1 VIGHSSS
8 FLHHITTQPT
18 QIPALELAELYESK
32 EEEEEEE
39 EEERL
44 VRGGNCRLAATN
56 ECTKIM
62 EIPKDV

>member
-1 VIGHSSS
+1 M
-8 FLHHITTQPT
+8 TKKTQT
-18 QIPALELAELYESK
+18 PALELAELYESK

-39 EEERL
+39 EESL

-62 EIPKDV
+62 EIPKYV

>member
-39 EEERL
+39 RL

-56 ECTKIM
+56 ECTRIM

>member
-1 VIGHSSS
+1 MIGHSSS
-8 FLHHITTQPT
+8 FFHHITTQPT
-18 QIPALELAELYESK
+18 QIPALELADLYESK
-32 EEEEEEE
+32 EEEEES
-39 EEERL
+39 L

>member
-1 VIGHSSS
+1 MLSY
-8 FLHHITTQPT
+8 FPQHITTKPT
-18 QIPALELAELYESK
+18 QTPALELAELYESK

-39 EEERL
+39 ESL

-62 EIPKDV
+62 EIPKYV

>member
-1 VIGHSSS
+1 M
-8 FLHHITTQPT
+8 TKKTQT
-18 QIPALELAELYESK
+18 PALELAELYESK

-39 EEERL
+39 ESL

-62 EIPKDV
+62 EIPKYV